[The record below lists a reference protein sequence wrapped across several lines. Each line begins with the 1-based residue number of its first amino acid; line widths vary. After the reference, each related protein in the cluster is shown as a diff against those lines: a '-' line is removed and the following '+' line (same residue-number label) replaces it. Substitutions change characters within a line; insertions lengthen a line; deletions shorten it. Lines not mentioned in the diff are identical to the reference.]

1 MASHYSEM
9 LSALIV
15 ALDHRVT
22 VSPLN
27 KEAVSACFLFIYD
40 FLLRLDLEARYIWKY
55 PWTLFKV
62 LYLVQRFLPF
72 VDMCIFL
79 IHQNFAIELTPH
91 DCEIDYRVVFYLT
104 TAGILLSYIIQSVR
118 IWCAWRKNN
127 FVKVI
132 IIALT
137 IGLFIPDGIALNGI
151 IRSLEFL
158 DPPPKFRGCIIIGGK
173 NTYTPWILW
182 LAYDT
187 SASILMLIPG
197 ISAYREGGLS
207 RLMRVMYQDGVIYF
221 ILMATR
227 LCLHLGTA

>member
-22 VSPLN
+22 VS
-27 KEAVSACFLFIYD
+27 Y
-40 FLLRLDLEARYIWKY
+40 LD
-55 PWTLFKV
+55 
-62 LYLVQRFLPF
+62 
-72 VDMCIFL
+72 D
-79 IHQNFAIELTPH
+79 
-91 DCEIDYRVVFYLT
+91 LT

-221 ILMATR
+221 ILMAILSTINIVVMAMLSPDYAFILGPLER
-227 LCLHLGTA
+227 VLHCILTSHMIIHIRQIAFKNHNIDSVPM